1 MISWKPTGK
10 RLRAAMLPAV
20 MLSGMMLLS
29 ACETGSSSA
38 VTPTLY
44 SYTPA
49 FQAQA
54 AEELESLPPACRR
67 NVSDTS
73 SCSPLATLVQDYGVV
88 RAEMRAI
95 REGR

>member
-1 MISWKPTGK
+1 MISWKPTRK
-10 RLRAAMLPAV
+10 QLRAVTLPVV
-20 MLSGMMLLS
+20 MLSGMMLLTS
-29 ACETGSSSA
+29 CETGSSSA

-44 SYTPA
+44 EYTSA

-54 AEELESLPPACRR
+54 AEELDALPPACRR

-88 RAEMRAI
+88 RAEIRAI
-95 REGR
+95 RE

>member
-1 MISWKPTGK
+1 MISWKPTG
-10 RLRAAMLPAV
+10 RRLPAV
-20 MLSGMMLLS
+20 TLPVAMLSGMMLLS

-54 AEELESLPPACRR
+54 AEELDALPPACLR

-73 SCSPLATLVQDYGVV
+73 SCSPLATLVQDYGIV
-88 RAEMRAI
+88 RAEIRAI
-95 REGR
+95 RE